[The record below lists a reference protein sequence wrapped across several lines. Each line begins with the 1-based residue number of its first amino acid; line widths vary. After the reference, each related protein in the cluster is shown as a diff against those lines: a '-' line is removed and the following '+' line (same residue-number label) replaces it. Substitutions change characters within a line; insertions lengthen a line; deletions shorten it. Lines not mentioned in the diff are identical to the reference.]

1 MKSYN
6 VKISFNM
13 EIIGDDEEMI
23 KKVAANRVEVVGHA
37 VSDFDVEIVN
47 RRNDVDVQG
56 NEQITTVIGETCAK
70 GKFFDEWLM
79 KNGLNAMKM
88 RDEAAERGTA
98 VHENIELLLDGEE
111 LVIDNEFIQKSL
123 MSFEKWYKETCP
135 QVVGKELFLYHKD
148 IPWAG
153 TPDIIAE
160 IKGRLSIID
169 IKTGDY
175 RKSHEIQQL
184 MYMDLWNAIFP
195 FEHQIK
201 DIYGLY
207 LKGKWIK
214 EPNYQLRKFDKRYKI
229 HNKVYDLWCFLNFPY
244 GKPKPKNK
252 AKLKEVFS
260 LGNTDN
266 GKSID
271 EML

>member
-1 MKSYN
+1 MNKLLIEYIQEYLKMSVERLDAGRRWYRRGKSN
-6 VKISFNM
+6 WKPSV
-13 EIIGDDEEMI
+13 
-23 KKVAANRVEVVGHA
+23 
-37 VSDFDVEIVN
+37 
-47 RRNDVDVQG
+47 
-56 NEQITTVIGETCAK
+56 TTVIGETCAK

-79 KNGLNAMKM
+79 KNGLNAEKI
-88 RDEAAERGTA
+88 RDESAARGTA

-123 MSFEKWYKETCP
+123 MSFEKWYKEICP

-160 IKGRLSIID
+160 INGRLSIID

-184 MYMDLWNAIFP
+184 MYKDLWNSIFP
-195 FEHQIK
+195 THRVK

-207 LKGKWIK
+207 VKGKWIK
-214 EPNYQLRKFDKRYKI
+214 EPSYGFRKFKTDTDM
-229 HNKVYDLWCFLNFPY
+229 HDKVYELWCFLNFPY
-244 GKPKPKNK
+244 GKPWPKQK
-252 AKLKEVFS
+252 AKLKEVFTLEQDGDERS
-260 LGNTDN
+260 L
-266 GKSID
+266 
-271 EML
+271 EQLL

>member
-1 MKSYN
+1 MNKLL
-6 VKISFNM
+6 I
-13 EIIGDDEEMI
+13 EIIDKYLKKTQI
-23 KKVAANRVEVVGHA
+23 KRHEGAGRWY
-37 VSDFDVEIVN
+37 S
-47 RRNDVDVQG
+47 QG
-56 NEQITTVIGETCAK
+56 ESKNWKPSVTTIIGETCSK

-79 KNGLNAMKM
+79 KNGLNAINL

-98 VHENIELLLDGEE
+98 VHENIELLLNDEE
-111 LVIDNEFIQKSL
+111 IIVDNEFIQKSL
-123 MSFEKWYKETCP
+123 MSFEKFYKEHSP
-135 QVVGKELFLYHKD
+135 QVQTQEIFLYHKD
-148 IPWAG
+148 VPWAG
-153 TPDIIAE
+153 TPDIIAN
-160 IKGRLSIID
+160 INGRLSIID

-175 RKSHEIQQL
+175 RKTHEIQQL

-266 GKSID
+266 GKSI
-271 EML
+271 EQML

>member
-1 MKSYN
+1 MNKLLIEYIKEYLKMSVERLDAGRRWYRRGKSN
-6 VKISFNM
+6 WKPSV
-13 EIIGDDEEMI
+13 
-23 KKVAANRVEVVGHA
+23 
-37 VSDFDVEIVN
+37 
-47 RRNDVDVQG
+47 
-56 NEQITTVIGETCAK
+56 TTVIGETCAK

-79 KNGLNAMKM
+79 KNGLNAEKI
-88 RDEAAERGTA
+88 RDESAARGTA

-123 MSFEKWYKETCP
+123 MSFEKWHKEICP

-160 IKGRLSIID
+160 INGRLSIID

-184 MYMDLWNAIFP
+184 MYKDLWNSIFP
-195 FEHQIK
+195 THRVK

-207 LKGKWIK
+207 IKGKWIK
-214 EPNYQLRKFDKRYKI
+214 EPSYGFRKFKTDTDI
-229 HNKVYDLWCFLNFPY
+229 HDKVYELWCFLNFPY
-244 GKPKPKNK
+244 GKPWPKQK
-252 AKLKEVFS
+252 AKLKEVFTLEQDGDERS
-260 LGNTDN
+260 L
-266 GKSID
+266 
-271 EML
+271 EQLL